1 LDSLT
6 EERRHMKFWGWLE
19 SLMHDLR
26 FAQRMVV
33 KRPGFALVA
42 IITLALGIGANTAI
56 FSVVNAVLLRP
67 LPYVASER
75 LVFLYDSWTGFIVP
89 KSPLMEAEFLRLRDE
104 ARSIERVSLYTTTT
118 LTMTGV
124 GEPERL
130 SCGTASGEL
139 FTALGV
145 TMAYGRSFRIEEEP
159 RGQDSVVI
167 LTNGFW
173 RRKFASSP
181 DVIGKALIL
190 DGRSYTIIGVLP
202 QGFKAPPELQ
212 ADTAIEVWLPPGYNL
227 AGPCCS
233 HGLSVVAQLR
243 EGHTI
248 SEAQAEADS
257 ITAGVKNDYPDGFP
271 KSGSKRTII
280 RPLQQEVVGDLRR
293 PLWVLLAAVLFVLLI
308 ACANVANLLL
318 ARSEAR
324 QKEIAIR
331 AALGAGR
338 RRIIRQLLAESLLLA
353 ILSGGLGLAIAL
365 LGLKLLPAVGAENIP
380 RLQDVSLDGRV
391 LGFTLLLSIA
401 TSVIFGL
408 VPAYQSTKF
417 DLNSAL
423 KEGGRA
429 ASSRGRSRFRSALVI
444 AEVALSLVLLI
455 GAGLLIKSFWR
466 LQKIDIGLNAE
477 HVLTM
482 RLFPPAATYSDDQH
496 VAAFYE
502 EVLERVRSLPG
513 VTNAAVLDAVP
524 LGEKSGATVMEIE
537 GHAAEFDAMNTAGWR
552 VVSPDYFKTMEVR
565 LLSGRFLEIG
575 DQGRAQ
581 PVAVINESL
590 ARAHWPGEE
599 PIGRRIR
606 LLNRPQG
613 FATTAYLTVV
623 GVVAD
628 VKSENLTGAAKQEV
642 YVPIRQRDA
651 AIDGMGYERQMSL
664 AVRTS
669 GEPLAL
675 AKVIREQVGSVDP
688 SVPVASVRTMEQI
701 LSTVTT
707 QPRFNMIL
715 LGIFASLALVLTSI
729 GIYGVLS
736 YSVTQRTHEIGIR
749 LALGAGPADVLRMI
763 VGQGMMLALIGIAIG
778 IASSFALTR
787 LIAGLLYEVS
797 PTDPV
802 TFPAIAFLLCAVA
815 LVSCYL
821 PARRATRVDP
831 TTALRD

>member
-1 LDSLT
+1 
-6 EERRHMKFWGWLE
+6 
-19 SLMHDLR
+19 
-26 FAQRMVV
+26 
-33 KRPGFALVA
+33 
-42 IITLALGIGANTAI
+42 
-56 FSVVNAVLLRP
+56 
-67 LPYVASER
+67 
-75 LVFLYDSWTGFIVP
+75 YDSWAGFIMP
-89 KSPLMEAEFLRLRDE
+89 KLPLMEAEFLRLRDE
-104 ARSIERVSLYTTTT
+104 ARAIEQVSLYTTTT
-118 LTMTGV
+118 LTLTGV

-139 FTALGV
+139 FAALGV
-145 TMAYGRSFRIEEEP
+145 SMAQGRSFRIEEEP
-159 RGQDSVVI
+159 RDQDRVVI
-167 LTNGFW
+167 LSHGFW

-181 DVIGKALIL
+181 EVIGKALNL
-190 DGRSYTIIGVLP
+190 DGRSYTVIGVLP
-202 QGFKAPPELQ
+202 QGFKSPPELQ
-212 ADTAIEVWLPPGYNL
+212 ADTAIELWLPPGYNL

-233 HGLSVVAQLR
+233 HGLSVVARLR

-248 SEAQAEADS
+248 DEAQAEADS
-257 ITAGVKNDYPDGFP
+257 ISAGVKKDYPDGFP
-271 KSGSKRTII
+271 KDGSKRTII
-280 RPLQQEVVGDLRR
+280 RPLQQEIVGDLRR

-338 RRIIRQLLAESLLLA
+338 RRIIRQLLVESLLLA
-353 ILSGGLGLAIAL
+353 IIGGGLGLVMAS
-365 LGLKLLPAVGAENIP
+365 LGLRLLPALGAENIP
-380 RLQDVSLDGRV
+380 RLWDVSLDGRV
-391 LGFTLLLSIA
+391 LGFTLLLSIV
-401 TSVIFGL
+401 TSIVFGL

-417 DLNSAL
+417 DLQSAL

-429 ASSRGRSRFRSALVI
+429 ASSGGRSRLRSVLVI
-444 AEVALSLVLLI
+444 TEVALSLVLLI

-466 LQKIDIGLNAE
+466 LRQIDIGLKAE
-477 HVLTM
+477 HVLTL

-496 VAAFYE
+496 VAAFYDA
-502 EVLERVRSLPG
+502 VLERVRSLPG
-513 VTNAAVLDAVP
+513 VTDAAVVDALP
-524 LGEKSGATVMEIE
+524 LGDRNGATVMEIE
-537 GHAAEFDAMNTAGWR
+537 GRAAELNSMNTAGWR
-552 VVSPDYFKTMEVR
+552 VVSPDYFKTMGVR

-575 DQGRAQ
+575 DQGQAQ

-590 ARAHWPGEE
+590 ARAHWQGEQ

-613 FATTAYLTVV
+613 FATTALLTIV

-628 VKSENLTGAAKQEV
+628 VKNGNLTESAKQEV
-642 YVPIRQRDA
+642 YVPLRQREA
-651 AIDGMGYERQMSL
+651 AIDGMGFERQMSL

-675 AKVIREQVGSVDP
+675 TKVIRQEVASVDP

-715 LGIFASLALVLTSI
+715 LGIFAAVALVLTSI

-749 LALGAGPADVLRMI
+749 LALGAAPGDVLRMI
-763 VGQGMMLALIGIAIG
+763 VGQGMVLALVGVAIG
-778 IASSFALTR
+778 ICASLALTR
-787 LIAGLLYEVS
+787 LMSGLLYEVS
-797 PTDPV
+797 ATDPV
-802 TFPAIAFLLCAVA
+802 TFPAIALLLCAVA

-831 TTALRD
+831 TTALRDS